1 MAYVI
6 LTFSWVGLRSMQRLE
21 VEVSDAEREAYV
33 HAWSVIG
40 HVMGVRDDLLAHSV
54 DDARLLFERIKAR
67 RRGAS
72 PEGQALTAALV
83 GWMEGE
89 MPRMMRRLPGEI
101 MERLMDHDDL
111 RLLGMDRGERNA
123 ADRLWDGVLHAVEKV
138 VEGVESLPLGR
149 RAAEAMFSHLVKAV
163 WDSEKTWMAEAF
175 ALPPSLRQSWSLPE
189 GLK

>member
-1 MAYVI
+1 
-6 LTFSWVGLRSMQRLE
+6 
-21 VEVSDAEREAYV
+21 
-33 HAWSVIG
+33 
-40 HVMGVRDDLLAHSV
+40 
-54 DDARLLFERIKAR
+54 
-67 RRGAS
+67 
-72 PEGQALTAALV
+72 
-83 GWMEGE
+83 
-89 MPRMMRRLPGEI
+89 

-138 VEGVESLPLGR
+138 VEAVESLPMGR